1 MKFGKSIAIAAVATF
16 AVLGAA
22 GASSAATTA
31 TARASGQLP
40 VYAGP
45 GSGYAVVGRLAK
57 DERVSIERCTYSGR
71 WCLVSDGRPIGWV
84 LSSYLVGASAKL
96 QATPPKFLV
105 NPFRESQHP
114 RRSPF

>member
-1 MKFGKSIAIAAVATF
+1 MHVRTLLAAITAVASL
-16 AVLGAA
+16 ALVGSADAA
-22 GASSAATTA
+22 STA

-45 GSGYAVVGRLAK
+45 GNGYSVVGRLAK
-57 DERVSIERCTYSGR
+57 NERVSIERCTYSGR

-84 LSSYLVGASAKL
+84 LASYLVGASAKL

-105 NPFRESQHP
+105 NPFRESVHP

>member
-1 MKFGKSIAIAAVATF
+1 MKFGKSIAIAAMAAA

-45 GSGYAVVGRLAK
+45 GNGYAVVGRLAK

-71 WCLVSDGRPIGWV
+71 WCLVSDGQPIGWV
-84 LSSYLVGASAKL
+84 LSSYLVGSQAKL
-96 QATPPKFLV
+96 QASPPKLLV
-105 NPFRESQHP
+105 DPFREREHP
-114 RRSPF
+114 RRPNF